1 MELFGYQIT
10 KKVGAKEDKK
20 EKEMIIMIKILWVLF
35 AIVLKLAT
43 IGLGA
48 YFLEKAL
55 DVFERMVD
63 RHLGVVT
70 V

>member
-1 MELFGYQIT
+1 
-10 KKVGAKEDKK
+10 
-20 EKEMIIMIKILWVLF
+20 MIVIIKLLWILF

-48 YFLEKAL
+48 YFLEKMF
-55 DVFERMVD
+55 DVIENIVD
-63 RHLGVVT
+63 RRLGIVT

>member
-1 MELFGYQIT
+1 
-10 KKVGAKEDKK
+10 
-20 EKEMIIMIKILWVLF
+20 MIVIIKILWILF

-48 YFLEKAL
+48 YFLEKML
-55 DVFERMVD
+55 DVLEKIVD
-63 RHLGVVT
+63 RRLGVVT

>member
-1 MELFGYQIT
+1 VRKSSLLIE
-10 KKVGAKEDKK
+10 K
-20 EKEMIIMIKILWVLF
+20 EKEMIIIIKILWILF

-48 YFLEKAL
+48 YFLEKMFDAL
-55 DVFERMVD
+55 ERIVD
-63 RHLGVVT
+63 RRLGIVT

>member
-1 MELFGYQIT
+1 
-10 KKVGAKEDKK
+10 
-20 EKEMIIMIKILWVLF
+20 MIVFIKILWILF

-48 YFLEKAL
+48 YFLEKMF
-55 DVFERMVD
+55 DVLERIVD
-63 RHLGVVT
+63 RRLGIVT

>member
-1 MELFGYQIT
+1 MIT
-10 KKVGAKEDKK
+10 
-20 EKEMIIMIKILWVLF
+20 ILKILWILF

-48 YFLEKAL
+48 YFLEKMF
-55 DVFERMVD
+55 DVLESIVD
-63 RHLGVVT
+63 RRLDIVT

>member
-1 MELFGYQIT
+1 VIT
-10 KKVGAKEDKK
+10 
-20 EKEMIIMIKILWVLF
+20 ILKILWILF

-48 YFLEKAL
+48 YFLEKMF
-55 DVFERMVD
+55 DVLESIVD
-63 RHLGVVT
+63 RRLGIVT